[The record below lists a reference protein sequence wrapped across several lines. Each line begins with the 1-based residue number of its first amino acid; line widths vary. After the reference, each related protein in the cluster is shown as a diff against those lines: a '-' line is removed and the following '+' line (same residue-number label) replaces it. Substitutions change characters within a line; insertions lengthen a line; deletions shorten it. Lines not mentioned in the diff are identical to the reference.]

1 MLEMRAARAEDIDR
15 VMEVYAAAQ
24 EYMIASGNPTQ
35 WRRAYPARELIE
47 ADVAAGRCRII
58 TEGGEIHA
66 VAAICGGEDPAY
78 PGLTGGSWLNDEPY
92 ITIHRIASDGKC
104 RGVFRFVADECKRLC
119 GNVRV
124 DTHENNRKMR
134 ENIAAC
140 GFIPCGTVFMAD
152 GSPRLAFHWSK
163 EYENKERRL

>member
-1 MLEMRAARAEDIDR
+1 MLEMRTARAEDIDR
-15 VMEVYAAAQ
+15 IMQVYAAAQ

-35 WRRAYPARELIE
+35 WRRTNPARELIE
-47 ADVAAGRCRII
+47 DDVAAGRCRVL

-66 VAAICGGEDPAY
+66 VAAICAGEDPAY
-78 PGLTGGSWLNDEPY
+78 PGIVGKWLNDEPY

-119 GNVRV
+119 DNVRV
-124 DTHENNRKMR
+124 DTHENNRRMR

-140 GFIPCGTVFMAD
+140 GFVHCGTVFMAD
-152 GSPRLAFHWSK
+152 GSPRLAFHWSR
-163 EYENKERRL
+163 EYEGKNRNI

>member
-35 WRRAYPARELIE
+35 WRRAYPTRELIE
-47 ADVAAGRCRII
+47 ADVAFGRCRVL
-58 TEGGEIHA
+58 TEDGVIRA
-66 VAAICGGEDPAY
+66 VAAICDGEDPAY
-78 PGLTGGSWLNDEPY
+78 PGIVGKWLNNKPY

-119 GNVRV
+119 DNVRV

-152 GSPRLAFHWSK
+152 GSPRLAFHWSR